1 MPFRGRGLAALA
13 EGAPGRADSRRPS
26 GRGGQPVGRYLEVTA
41 QIGGETV
48 VARCAP
54 EQALE
59 ARTMIERGF
68 GPLAG
73 RKPGLEGAVVVFG
86 WAAYRLERREG
97 KLHVCEPDFD
107 EDPRRFRA
115 DVTASLRVVA
125 RQVGLVKMLAVAPAG
140 CRFDDKILA
149 DRSALRAREV
159 YLRREGPGKN
169 GDSGWY
175 MGRSD
180 ASERPP
186 AGECAS
192 FMSCGLVRL
201 GRERLLDVLVLP
213 VGFVARFEGDTLVGI
228 ADAQSREVY
237 SPKRGRA

>member
-1 MPFRGRGLAALA
+1 MGRH
-13 EGAPGRADSRRPS
+13 
-26 GRGGQPVGRYLEVTA
+26 LEVTA
-41 QIGGETV
+41 QVGGETV

-97 KLHVCEPDFD
+97 QLLVCEPDFD
-107 EDPRRFRA
+107 EDPRQFRP

-125 RQVGLVKMLAVAPAG
+125 RQVGLVKMLGVKPEG

-149 DRSALRAREV
+149 DRAALRAREV
-159 YLRREGPGKN
+159 VLHRTGPAKG
-169 GDSGWY
+169 GDAGWY
-175 MGRSD
+175 MGRAD
-180 ASERPP
+180 AKGKPP
-186 AGECAS
+186 AEELAG

-213 VGFVARFEGDTLVGI
+213 VGFVARFDGDTLLGI
-228 ADAQSREVY
+228 ADARNREVY
-237 SPKRGRA
+237 SPKRARN

>member
-1 MPFRGRGLAALA
+1 MGRF
-13 EGAPGRADSRRPS
+13 
-26 GRGGQPVGRYLEVTA
+26 LEVTA
-41 QIGGETV
+41 EIARETV

-97 KLHVCEPDFD
+97 QLVVCEPDFD
-107 EDPRRFRA
+107 EDPRRFRP

-125 RQVGLVKMLAVAPAG
+125 RQVGLVKMLGVKPEG
-140 CRFDDKILA
+140 CRFDDKIVA
-149 DRSALRAREV
+149 DRAALRAREV
-159 YLRREGPGKN
+159 YLHRTGPAKG

-175 MGRSD
+175 MGRAD
-180 ASERPP
+180 AKGKPSAEEL
-186 AGECAS
+186 AG
-192 FMSCGLVRL
+192 FLSCGLVRL
-201 GRERLLDVLVLP
+201 GRERLLDVLALP
-213 VGFVARFEGDTLVGI
+213 VGYIARFEGDTLMGI
-228 ADAQSREVY
+228 ADGRNREVY
-237 SPKRGRA
+237 SPKRTRT

>member
-1 MPFRGRGLAALA
+1 MGR
-13 EGAPGRADSRRPS
+13 SI
-26 GRGGQPVGRYLEVTA
+26 EVSA
-41 QIGGETV
+41 GIGGTTV
-48 VARCAP
+48 VARCAS

-97 KLHVCEPDFD
+97 QLLVCEPDFD
-107 EDPRRFRA
+107 EDPRRFRP

-125 RQVGLVKMLAVAPAG
+125 RQVGLVKMLGIKPEG
-140 CRFDDKILA
+140 CRFDDKIVA
-149 DRSALRAREV
+149 DRAALHAPAV
-159 YLRREGPGKN
+159 YLHRTGTAKG

-175 MGRSD
+175 MGRAEAKEKPSP
-180 ASERPP
+180 EEL
-186 AGECAS
+186 AG

-201 GRERLLDVLVLP
+201 GRERLLDVLALP
-213 VGFVARFEGDTLVGI
+213 VGYIARFDGDTLLGI
-228 ADAQSREVY
+228 ADARSREVY
-237 SPKRGRA
+237 SPKRGRG